1 MSSFPLISKIN
12 EELSKIEEFKQ
23 GHPSVQPDCPEN
35 LRQK

>member
-1 MSSFPLISKIN
+1 MSHFPLISKIN

-23 GHPSVQPDCPEN
+23 AHPFVQPDCPEN